1 VECVDRYPAGI
12 QAPGMKIDNVAGKVP
27 SAGIHSRVASVRRPG
42 EGAILRAGKKI
53 HSQNNRTGARFDLMS
68 AHNLS
73 HDYQSTVAPRL
84 DDDDDEGEET
94 VVKNTP
100 PPVGAMI
107 QKKFLEQR
115 KIFLWGAVTDESAKD
130 LTEKLLY
137 LETTG
142 PGKEITFYMN
152 TPGGSITAGMAVYDT
167 IKLIS
172 SPVTIVVTGMAASM
186 GSILLSAAKKGRR
199 LIFPH
204 ARVLIHQP
212 LITGR
217 MVGPASDIN
226 IQAQEM
232 EKLRAELN
240 EILATASGQPID
252 KVAKDSDRDFYLN
265 AREAIAYGL
274 ADKIVEKI

>member
-1 VECVDRYPAGI
+1 
-12 QAPGMKIDNVAGKVP
+12 
-27 SAGIHSRVASVRRPG
+27 
-42 EGAILRAGKKI
+42 
-53 HSQNNRTGARFDLMS
+53 MS
-68 AHNLS
+68 AHNLAR
-73 HDYQSTVAPRL
+73 DYQSPVTPRL
-84 DDDDDEGEET
+84 DDDDDDDEREENPKPT
-94 VVKNTP
+94 SG
-100 PPVGAMI
+100 PVGALI
-107 QKKFLEQR
+107 QKKFLQQR
-115 KIFLWGAVTDESAKD
+115 KIFLWGAVTDETAKD

-167 IKLIS
+167 IKLIT

-199 LIFPH
+199 HIFPH

-226 IQAQEM
+226 IQAKEM
-232 EKLRAELN
+232 EKLRSELN
-240 EILATASGQPID
+240 LILATASGQPID

-265 AREAIAYGL
+265 AEEAIAYGL